1 MIKNIGLKI
10 RGMVSLI
17 FIFTGIS
24 FAVHPL
30 ITDDTGVQG
39 KNNWQLESNMEYGIE
54 KENGEEYK
62 TTLYINALTFGY
74 SDNTDIVF
82 SLPYIWEK
90 DELQSGTV
98 KTNGISDL
106 TFEVKK
112 RFYTDKGLSLALKP
126 ELIIPTGDKDKGLGS
141 RKMGYSLYLILSKKY
156 EKLNFH
162 INTDY
167 IRNENKNYEIKN
179 IYHFSIATMYE
190 IFGKTNI
197 VADLGSEKN
206 SDKDSSID
214 PLYGIIG
221 VIYSPNDNFDIDFGY
236 KRVSSSSE
244 TDNTYLFGL
253 TWRW

>member
-1 MIKNIGLKI
+1 MRKNIKI
-10 RGMVSLI
+10 IATITSM
-17 FIFTGIS
+17 FIFAGVS
-24 FAVHPL
+24 FSAHPL

-54 KENGEEYK
+54 KENGEKYK
-62 TTLYINALTFGY
+62 TTLYTNVLTFGY
-74 SDNTDIVF
+74 SDNMDLIL
-82 SLPYIWEK
+82 SAPYVWEK
-90 DELQSGTV
+90 DELEGETI

-112 RFYTDKGLSLALKP
+112 RFYENNGFSIALKP
-126 ELIIPTGDKDKGLGS
+126 GLIIPTGDEDKGLGS
-141 RKMGYSLYLILSKKY
+141 GKMGYSLYLILSKEY

-162 INTDY
+162 INGGY
-167 IRNENKNYEIKN
+167 IRNENKNDERKN
-179 IYHFSIATMYE
+179 IYHFSIAAMYK
-190 IFGKTNI
+190 IFGKANI
-197 VADLGSEKN
+197 VADLGGEKN
-206 SDKDSSID
+206 TDKDSDID
-214 PLYGIIG
+214 PLYWIIG

>member
-62 TTLYINALTFGY
+62 TTLYTNALTFGY

-141 RKMGYSLYLILSKKY
+141 RKMGYSLYLIL
-156 EKLNFH
+156 
-162 INTDY
+162 
-167 IRNENKNYEIKN
+167 
-179 IYHFSIATMYE
+179 
-190 IFGKTNI
+190 
-197 VADLGSEKN
+197 
-206 SDKDSSID
+206 
-214 PLYGIIG
+214 
-221 VIYSPNDNFDIDFGY
+221 
-236 KRVSSSSE
+236 
-244 TDNTYLFGL
+244 
-253 TWRW
+253 